1 MDHFFQGFGVN
12 IKKTFELPPP
22 RSQEEKL
29 MKLFVFFL
37 VGKMA
42 QTPKSFPK
50 MPRIFLPQ
58 KMGWRKKLFRCTI
71 FLLHILSPRT
81 VHFVSLLQFVHE
93 PWANPHQLATKP
105 PKSCKSARPSLLPHP
120 KQNDGAVSA
129 HVAWEQPGQANGK
142 VRTLDCSSWF
152 IRIFSRSILFINLW
166 IRFHQISYNENMNP
180 G

>member
-1 MDHFFQGFGVN
+1 
-12 IKKTFELPPP
+12 
-22 RSQEEKL
+22 

-58 KMGWRKKLFRCTI
+58 KNGLEEKTIQMHHRCTI

-93 PWANPHQLATKP
+93 PWASPHQLATKP

-129 HVAWEQPGQANGK
+129 HVFTGTA
-142 VRTLDCSSWF
+142 RTSQLAKCGFLIAPHDSSEF
-152 IRIFSRSILFINLW
+152 FSKSILHHQLVN
-166 IRFHQISYNENMNP
+166 QISP
-180 G
+180 DLV